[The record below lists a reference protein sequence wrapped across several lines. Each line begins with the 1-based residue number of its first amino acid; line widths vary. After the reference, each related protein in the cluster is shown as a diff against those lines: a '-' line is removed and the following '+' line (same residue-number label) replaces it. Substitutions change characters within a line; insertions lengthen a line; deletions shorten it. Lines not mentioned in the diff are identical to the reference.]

1 MLLPHGWPSA
11 IQFLIIRSLAT
22 RAFSRSPKASLF
34 ITWEAR
40 RRKRPEVSHIRSH
53 QFVPCRRTQDNHE
66 RSSSSGY
73 QLATLI
79 PSWLVDSSLPR
90 RNEIAKVI
98 WRIQQ
103 FYIAYSIIKQ
113 NRTLVNYN
121 TTRCD
126 ALQPLREAT
135 TIPISV
141 SGKAIYRRS
150 KSGSGE
156 HDTTPTPLH
165 QWGV

>member
-79 PSWLVDSSLPR
+79 PSWLVDFSLPR
-90 RNEIAKVI
+90 RNEIAKFI
-98 WRIQQ
+98 WRSQQ
-103 FYIAYSIIKQ
+103 FYTAHSIIKS
-113 NRTLVNYN
+113 NRTPVTYS
-121 TTRCD
+121 TTRRD
-126 ALQPLREAT
+126 TPQPLREAT
-135 TIPISV
+135 PILISV

-150 KSGSGE
+150 KLGSGE
-156 HDTTPTPLH
+156 NDTAPTPLH